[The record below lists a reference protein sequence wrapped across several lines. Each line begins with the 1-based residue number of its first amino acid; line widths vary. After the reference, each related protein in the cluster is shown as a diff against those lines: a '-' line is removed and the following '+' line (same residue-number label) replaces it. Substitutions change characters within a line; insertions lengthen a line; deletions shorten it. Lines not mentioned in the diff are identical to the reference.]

1 MNRLILCLLVVAGF
15 LPPLTASAQRRA
27 DQFTSTKPLTIDQ
40 LKEVF
45 NQDKGTPRL
54 ILLLSPT

>member
-1 MNRLILCLLVVAGF
+1 MDRIIFCVLVITGLLN
-15 LPPLTASAQRRA
+15 PTTASAQRRA
-27 DQFTSTKPLTIDQ
+27 DQFASTKPLTIDQ
-40 LKEVF
+40 LKEAF